1 MGKSPASHPTAG
13 PRADSIFVMKMTSNG
28 TLSSSVQAICQWAFP
43 STFACAVLIAL
54 ATIHFGSDLAQSAQ
68 SDATVVESAGHSSAD
83 TEPNST
89 GPATTPP
96 TTPTQAAATNPK
108 LSSPRA
114 TMFSFLEA
122 VNEFND
128 AQSPAL
134 AKAAA
139 ERAISCLDVEANLPF
154 ETKKNIAR
162 DLYTVLGRI
171 GAVEESYLPDQTVE
185 TSFTFFPQPALIPF
199 HWSFANKYPGYSIV
213 LSQGE
218 GNNWR
223 FDRATL
229 LTIRDFAIATENE
242 QMLAGVALDQSFIE
256 RIRSSMPA
264 TLKGQT
270 ALGLEYW
277 QWVGVLFVLFVGVI
291 LDYLV
296 RSILRRG
303 WHKFEIKRD
312 RHVEKDALKRAVRP
326 FGLLAAACIWYL
338 ALDLGFLPPT
348 ATIILIVAVRVI
360 LMVAMVWAAF
370 RVTDL
375 IGDWLGAQAEK
386 TETKFDDLLVPMIKR
401 TAKLF
406 IGAMGLIYIASAFS
420 IEIMPLLTGL
430 GIGGLAVAFAAK
442 DTIENFFGS
451 IAVILDRPFEIGDW
465 IYVNDVEGTVEDLGF
480 RSTRIRTFYNSLVT
494 VPNATLVRAK
504 VDNYGR
510 RKYRRYTTKLNVT
523 YDTHPEKIEAFC
535 SGIREIVKLHP
546 YTRKDYYHVWLNGFG
561 PHSLD
566 ILVYIFFECP
576 DWSIELREKHRFM
589 LDVVRLADRLG
600 VEFAFPTQK
609 LHVTQDDPS
618 KAHSPMEVPDTNDE
632 RRWVLEG
639 RKAARELTQNQPWK
653 DELPG
658 EVSFAEDFESEHE
671 ARGDSA
677 G

>member
-1 MGKSPASHPTAG
+1 MKTTHKASNSQGA
-13 PRADSIFVMKMTSNG
+13 R
-28 TLSSSVQAICQWAFP
+28 LW
-43 STFACAVLIAL
+43 LIAL
-54 ATIHFGSDLAQSAQ
+54 MAIILQHSTAGLVLGAQDTAIPTANSAADESQGEPDHGSTRGTDPLLRSPRAAMFTFLKAIYDFNYAASSSQ
-68 SDATVVESAGHSSAD
+68 SDAAMA
-83 TEPNST
+83 
-89 GPATTPP
+89 
-96 TTPTQAAATNPK
+96 QAIA
-108 LSSPRA
+108 
-114 TMFSFLEA
+114 
-122 VNEFND
+122 
-128 AQSPAL
+128 
-134 AKAAA
+134 
-139 ERAISCLDVEANLPF
+139 CLDIESNLPSQ
-154 ETKKNIAR
+154 TKRNIAV

-171 GAVEESYLPDQTVE
+171 GEVKENQLADELDEPRYVYYPQTDWMMAHHQV
-185 TSFTFFPQPALIPF
+185 
-199 HWSFANKYPGYSIV
+199 FAKKHPGYSIV
-213 LSQGE
+213 LSRDDQG
-218 GNNWR
+218 NWR
-223 FDRATL
+223 FDKATL
-229 LTIRDFAIATENE
+229 EKIHDFAIETENDDTV
-242 QMLAGVALDQSFIE
+242 AGLVLNKTLMGK
-256 RIRSSMPA
+256 IRASVPTS
-264 TLKGQT
+264 LKGHT
-270 ALGLEYW
+270 SLGLEYW
-277 QWVGVLFVLFVGVI
+277 QWIGILVVI
-291 LDYLV
+291 FIGLIADLLT
-296 RSILRRG
+296 RTILRILWHRFEVQRG
-303 WHKFEIKRD
+303 RE
-312 RHVEKDALKRAVRP
+312 VEKNALKRAVRP
-326 FGLLAAACIWYL
+326 FGMLAAAGVWYL
-338 ALDLGFLPPT
+338 ALDLGLLPPT
-348 ATIILIVAVRVI
+348 ATIVLIVAVRVVF
-360 LMVAMVWAAF
+360 MVSLVWAAF
-370 RVTDL
+370 KITDL
-375 IGDWLGAQAEK
+375 IGDWLTMQASK
-386 TETKFDDLLVPMIKR
+386 TETKFDDLLVPMVKR

-406 IGAMGLIYIASAFS
+406 IGAIGLIYIASAFS

-510 RKYRRYTTKLNVT
+510 RKYRRFTTKLNVT
-523 YDTHPEKIEAFC
+523 YDTHPDKIEAFC

-546 YTRKDYYHVWLNGFG
+546 YTRKDYYHVWLNAFG

-609 LHVTQDDPS
+609 IHIS
-618 KAHSPMEVPDTNDE
+618 KDNLPIERLETPEANSE

-658 EVSFAEDFESEHE
+658 EVSFAEEFDSEHE

>member
-1 MGKSPASHPTAG
+1 MNTLIQHGLRTWIVALICTGFVLLAPPALGAQDEQAEGTTTA
-13 PRADSIFVMKMTSNG
+13 
-28 TLSSSVQAICQWAFP
+28 
-43 STFACAVLIAL
+43 
-54 ATIHFGSDLAQSAQ
+54 
-68 SDATVVESAGHSSAD
+68 SAGD
-83 TEPNST
+83 P
-89 GPATTPP
+89 
-96 TTPTQAAATNPK
+96 Q

-114 TMFSFLEA
+114 TMTTFLVA
-122 VNEFND
+122 IND
-128 AQSPAL
+128 YSNAGSSDS
-134 AKAAA
+134 AKN
-139 ERAISCLDVEANLPF
+139 RAILCLDIESDIPTQ
-154 ETKKNIAR
+154 TKWNIAA
-162 DLYTVLGRI
+162 DLYAVLGRI
-171 GAVEESYLPDQTVE
+171 GEVQLENLPDTLDGPSYQYY
-185 TSFTFFPQPALIPF
+185 PQQDWKMTHHQL
-199 HWSFANKYPGYSIV
+199 FASKHPGYSIAM
-213 LSQGE
+213 SRDIDG
-218 GNNWR
+218 NWR
-223 FDRATL
+223 FDRT
-229 LTIRDFAIATENE
+229 TIETINAFAIETEDDE
-242 QMLAGVALDQSFIE
+242 TLAGVTLQKTLMGK
-256 RIRSSMPA
+256 IRSAVPGS
-264 TLKGQT
+264 LKGST
-270 ALGLEYW
+270 SLGLEYW
-277 QWVGVLFVLFVGVI
+277 QWIGILVVIFIGLLVDLLF
-291 LDYLV
+291 
-296 RSILRRG
+296 RSVFRKLWHRFEVKRG
-303 WHKFEIKRD
+303 RE
-312 RHVEKDALKRAVRP
+312 VEKESLKRAVRP
-326 FGLLAAACIWYL
+326 FGLLGAASVWYL
-338 ALDLGFLPPT
+338 ALDLGLLPVTPT
-348 ATIILIVAVRVI
+348 IVLMVAVRVV
-360 LMVAMVWAAF
+360 LMVSLVWAAF

-375 IGDWLGAQAEK
+375 ISDWLSGQAAK
-386 TETKFDDLLVPMIKR
+386 TETKFDDLLVPMITR

-406 IGAMGLIYIASAFS
+406 IGAIGLIYIASAFS

-451 IAVILDRPFEIGDW
+451 IAVIMDRPFEIGDW

-523 YDTHPEKIEAFC
+523 YDTHPDKIEAFC
-535 SGIREIVKLHP
+535 SGVREIVKLHP

-589 LDVVRLADRLG
+589 LDVVRLAERLG

-609 LHVTQDDPS
+609 IHLS
-618 KAHSPMEVPDTNDE
+618 KDEIPAEKLETPDANSE

-658 EVSFAEDFESEHE
+658 DVSFAEDFESEYE